1 VGKSLLFEGILL
13 TTGHQVLSSSTSGS
27 GDAGVGEC
35 PTKKFQFK
43 KNKLKKCVIFNK
55 KIDVFFISS
64 GRFSCG
70 SKNAVVFHDV
80 NIAILVGAD
89 VEKVPPPKHQHSIA
103 NCLKKKIEK
112 KIFFVKKI
120 FLINFF

>member
-1 VGKSLLFEGILL
+1 MRFL
-13 TTGHQVLSSSTSGS
+13 T
-27 GDAGVGEC
+27 
-35 PTKKFQFK
+35 
-43 KNKLKKCVIFNK
+43 K

-89 VEKVPPPKHQHSIA
+89 VEKVPLTKASTLY
-103 NCLKKKIEK
+103 CKLFKKKKLK
-112 KIFFVKKI
+112 KIFYCKK
-120 FLINFF
+120 NFFN

>member
-1 VGKSLLFEGILL
+1 MSVQQKNSNL
-13 TTGHQVLSSSTSGS
+13 
-27 GDAGVGEC
+27 
-35 PTKKFQFK
+35 K
-43 KNKLKKCVIFNK
+43 KNKLKNAIFNK

-89 VEKVPPPKHQHSIA
+89 VEKVPPPPKHQHSIA
-103 NCLKKKIEK
+103 NCLKKKNLKK
-112 KIFFVKKI
+112 KIFLLKKF
-120 FLINFF
+120 FLINFFKKIQNLIAFVTGQIVG

>member
-1 VGKSLLFEGILL
+1 MRF
-13 TTGHQVLSSSTSGS
+13 
-27 GDAGVGEC
+27 
-35 PTKKFQFK
+35 
-43 KNKLKKCVIFNK
+43 FNK

-89 VEKVPPPKHQHSIA
+89 VEKVPPTKASTLY
-103 NCLKKKIEK
+103 CKLFKKKIEK
-112 KIFFVKKI
+112 KIFLLKKF
-120 FLINFF
+120 FLINFFKKKLKFNCLCYRSNRWLEVRTR

>member
-1 VGKSLLFEGILL
+1 MGKSLLFEGILL

-89 VEKVPPPKHQHSIA
+89 VEKVPPPTKASTLY
-103 NCLKKKIEK
+103 CKLFKKKKLKK
-112 KIFFVKKI
+112 
-120 FLINFF
+120 NFFLLEKFF

>member
-1 VGKSLLFEGILL
+1 MGKSLLFEGILL

-35 PTKKFQFK
+35 PTKKFKFK

-89 VEKVPPPKHQHSIA
+89 VEKVPLTKASTLY
-103 NCLKKKIEK
+103 CKLFKKKKFEK
-112 KIFFVKKI
+112 KKFFC
-120 FLINFF
+120 

>member
-1 VGKSLLFEGILL
+1 M
-13 TTGHQVLSSSTSGS
+13 
-27 GDAGVGEC
+27 
-35 PTKKFQFK
+35 
-43 KNKLKKCVIFNK
+43 IFNK

-89 VEKVPPPKHQHSIA
+89 VEKVPPPPKHQHSVA
-103 NCLKKKIEK
+103 NCLKKKFEK
-112 KIFFVKKI
+112 KIFFFVKKI
-120 FLINFF
+120 FFNLFF

>member
-1 VGKSLLFEGILL
+1 MRF
-13 TTGHQVLSSSTSGS
+13 
-27 GDAGVGEC
+27 
-35 PTKKFQFK
+35 
-43 KNKLKKCVIFNK
+43 FNK

-89 VEKVPPPKHQHSIA
+89 VEKVPLTKASTLY
-103 NCLKKKIEK
+103 CKLFKKKKFEK
-112 KIFFVKKI
+112 KKFFFVKKI
-120 FLINFF
+120 FLIHFFKKS

>member
-1 VGKSLLFEGILL
+1 MRF
-13 TTGHQVLSSSTSGS
+13 
-27 GDAGVGEC
+27 
-35 PTKKFQFK
+35 
-43 KNKLKKCVIFNK
+43 FNK

-89 VEKVPPPKHQHSIA
+89 VEKVPPTKASTLY
-103 NCLKKKIEK
+103 CKLFKKKKIKK
-112 KIFFVKKI
+112 KIFFVKK
-120 FLINFF
+120 FFFINFF